1 METNKSNVKSQLM
14 YEWDEEKNEDGEYV
28 EVKGKQLMTESEAG
42 ALIAKHQNV
51 YDRCCLMHSF
61 AYYTANEIRKAE
73 NGSA

>member
-14 YEWDEEKNEDGEYV
+14 YEWDEETNDNGDV
-28 EVKGKQLMTESEAG
+28 VDVKGAQLMTEAEAD

-51 YDRCCLMHSF
+51 YDRCCLMRSF

-73 NGSA
+73 GI